1 MKFLPVS
8 RAARLVP
15 LTALFAVGGCFAT
28 RSDVRVVQTDVA
40 SLRLEMVRNDAQ
52 IRADLQAATALISA
66 ASDSVRALNARTVS
80 VQGDVRGESRA
91 IKEQL
96 LQIQSLLGQSDQTLR
111 RLRADLEARNNQAP
125 VSPPAMSVPPVGAP
139 AGSVPPAG
147 APTPPAAD
155 TTGPGPSTLYT
166 NGRDQLA
173 RGSNG
178 TARMMFQELLLKY
191 PTSDLAPE
199 AQISIADS
207 YLKEKNY
214 PAAESAYA
222 AVVTS
227 YPTHPKAAT
236 ALFKRGTV
244 FEQQNN
250 LPEARKFWSEVIA
263 RYPRSNEAELAAE
276 RLKARF

>member
-52 IRADLQAATALISA
+52 IRADIQAVTALVNA
-66 ASDSVRALNARTVS
+66 ASDSLGRLSARTVS

-96 LQIQSLLGQSDQTLR
+96 LQIQSLLGQSDQTLK
-111 RLRADLEARNNQAP
+111 RLRADLEARNNQQQQMAQ
-125 VSPPAMSVPPVGAP
+125 PVG
-139 AGSVPPAG
+139 VPPAAG
-147 APTPPAAD
+147 APGSAVPPTAVAPLAD
-155 TTGPGPSTLYT
+155 SSGPGPAALYT
-166 NGRDQLA
+166 NGRDQLS

-178 TARMMFQELLLKY
+178 TARMLFQKLLLDY

-236 ALFKRGTV
+236 ALYKRGTV
-244 FEQQNN
+244 FELQNN

-263 RYPRSNEAELAAE
+263 RYPRSDEAGLAAE
-276 RLKARF
+276 RLKARL